1 MNLNRRQFLKVLG
14 LGVAVATVAPTIII
28 EEIVKKTY
36 NFIPGDWYRHA
47 VVLNQS
53 VKSMSI
59 EKKHQ
64 MMSMLDEWLRERI
77 HSDYLD
83 FSKVEYVFQ
92 DADYEYKG
100 GLGIDYKVPEKSISK
115 INRKKIDSFGIKLR
129 GIDL

>member
-1 MNLNRRQFLKVLG
+1 MNLNRRQFLKVFG
-14 LGVAVATVAPTIII
+14 LGVAVATVAPTLVL
-28 EEIVKKTY
+28 EEIIKKTY
-36 NFIPGDWYRHA
+36 SFVPGDWYRHA

-64 MMSMLDEWLRERI
+64 MTSTLDDWLRERI

-83 FSKVEYVFQ
+83 FNNVEYVFQ

-100 GLGIDYKVPEKSISK
+100 GVGIAYKVPLKPIT
-115 INRKKIDSFGIKLR
+115 D
-129 GIDL
+129 